1 MSIIVDKT
9 IFVNNK
15 LVDKQHYLMYILF
28 ISGKWVKVLVAGK
41 NVSGTPGSMKET
53 LKKAT
58 TEMLVLFLLRQKS
71 MYTYEMMT
79 TIERISGGRITF
91 NTLYQAIYRLRG
103 FGYIAE
109 SDKVLSEENRIR
121 IYFSIT
127 PSGQTYLSELM
138 EEYRATTDVI
148 DQILSMD
155 GRVVQEAEHDG

>member
-1 MSIIVDKT
+1 
-9 IFVNNK
+9 
-15 LVDKQHYLMYILF
+15 MYIFLM
-28 ISGKWVKVLVAGK
+28 SGKWVKVLMAGK
-41 NVSGTPGSMKET
+41 NVSGTPGSMKEA

-109 SDKVLSEENRIR
+109 SDKVLSEENRMR

-127 PSGQTYLSELM
+127 PSGQNYLSELM
-138 EEYRATTDVI
+138 EEYRATTGVI

-155 GRVVQEAEHDG
+155 GRVVQEGEHDG

>member
-1 MSIIVDKT
+1 MTLFDVYIPYKQIISRKRVR
-9 IFVNNK
+9 V
-15 LVDKQHYLMYILF
+15 LM
-28 ISGKWVKVLVAGK
+28 AGK
-41 NVSGTPGSMKET
+41 NVSGTPGSMKEA

-109 SDKVLSEENRIR
+109 SDKVLSEGNRLR
-121 IYFSIT
+121 VYFSIT

-155 GRVVQEAEHDG
+155 GCMVQKAEHNG